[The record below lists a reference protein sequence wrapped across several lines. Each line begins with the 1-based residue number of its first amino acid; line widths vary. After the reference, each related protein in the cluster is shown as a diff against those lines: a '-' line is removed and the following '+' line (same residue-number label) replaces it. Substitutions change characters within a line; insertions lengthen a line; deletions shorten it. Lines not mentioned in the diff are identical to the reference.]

1 MNRDKMREVE
11 NKLRCVNLEY
21 GFREVYVPIMN
32 DYDIYQGSI
41 LDKHLYRCV
50 NGKEIEVLRA
60 DYTTALVASFSKD
73 DEKLPKKIAYYG
85 EVFRKDK
92 PKNYR
97 QIGVEYFGGDEK
109 ETDFLITE
117 LVFKYIKTIGITKG
131 VFCINYLPLVNM
143 MIERLNLK
151 DSEEKEFKKSLLDH
165 NYVDVQE
172 ILSKRLSSKDYEL
185 VWKLFNEREILKAL
199 DIINK
204 VFPEYIMPKA
214 VVELFHKFN
223 KQLIFDIGLVKN
235 LDYYTGLVFEVYVP
249 NVANPI
255 ISGGRYDDL
264 SKRFNKSFPAIGFAL
279 DANYLGE
286 SK

>member
-1 MNRDKMREVE
+1 MNREKMRKIEY
-11 NKLRCVNLEY
+11 KLRCVNLEY

-32 DYDIYQGSI
+32 NYDIYQGSI

-60 DYTTALVASFSKD
+60 DYTTALVASFAKSD
-73 DEKLPKKIAYYG
+73 NKLPKRIAYYG

-92 PKNYR
+92 SKNYR
-97 QIGVEYFGGDEK
+97 QIGVEIFGGDEK

-117 LVFKYIKTIGITKG
+117 LVFEYIKTIDIKKG

-143 MIERLNLK
+143 MIEKLDLK
-151 DSEEKEFKKSLLDH
+151 NKEEKEFKKSLLEH
-165 NYVDVQE
+165 NYVKIQE
-172 ILSKRLSSKDYEL
+172 ILSNKLSKNEYDL
-185 VWKLFNEREILKAL
+185 IWKLFNEREILKAL
-199 DIINK
+199 DIIK
-204 VFPEYIMPKA
+204 QVFPEYLMPKA
-214 VVELFHKFN
+214 VLELLAKFA
-223 KQLIFDIGLVKN
+223 KRLVFDIGLVKN

-249 NVANPI
+249 KVANPI

-264 SKRFNKSFPAIGFAL
+264 SKRFDKSFPAIGFAL

-286 SK
+286 